1 MNFAAQPTRYFE
13 RAARDTGRRAVASEN
28 TASDLRNLWLPWRV
42 LTWINE
48 RPGARRRNDRAR
60 QRAIRTRDR
69 VGCCRIVPTQANG
82 SEPTQRRAPQR
93 GETMK
98 GSIIDDT
105 TAIGK
110 RLNEL
115 TSKQVA
121 VKTATPPPR
130 RLPVCLRCDDTGWM
144 KDGRNWRTC
153 SACSN
158 PLRKPFP
165 DSSWTSGAKSP
176 SP

>member
-1 MNFAAQPTRYFE
+1 
-13 RAARDTGRRAVASEN
+13 
-28 TASDLRNLWLPWRV
+28 
-42 LTWINE
+42 
-48 RPGARRRNDRAR
+48 
-60 QRAIRTRDR
+60 
-69 VGCCRIVPTQANG
+69 
-82 SEPTQRRAPQR
+82 
-93 GETMK
+93 MK

-110 RLNEL
+110 RLDEL

-121 VKTATPPPR
+121 VIKTAAPPPR
-130 RLPVCLRCDDTGWM
+130 RLPVCLRCDDSGWI

>member
-1 MNFAAQPTRYFE
+1 
-13 RAARDTGRRAVASEN
+13 
-28 TASDLRNLWLPWRV
+28 
-42 LTWINE
+42 
-48 RPGARRRNDRAR
+48 
-60 QRAIRTRDR
+60 
-69 VGCCRIVPTQANG
+69 
-82 SEPTQRRAPQR
+82 
-93 GETMK
+93 MK

-115 TSKQVA
+115 TNKQVA
-121 VKTATPPPR
+121 VKTATPPRR
-130 RLPVCLRCDDTGWM
+130 RLPVCLRCNDAGWM
-144 KDGRNWRTC
+144 KDGLNWRTC

-165 DSSWTSGAKSP
+165 DSSWTSGTKSP

>member
-1 MNFAAQPTRYFE
+1 MPMAIQKAKTADRE
-13 RAARDTGRRAVASEN
+13 RELERIVD
-28 TASDLRNLWLPWRV
+28 DWL
-42 LTWINE
+42 
-48 RPGARRRNDRAR
+48 DK
-60 QRAIRTRDR
+60 TRDER
-69 VGCCRIVPTQANG
+69 EEKLA
-82 SEPTQRRAPQR
+82 E
-93 GETMK
+93 ETTEEEKMK

-115 TSKQVA
+115 TSRQVA
-121 VKTATPPPR
+121 VAKTAAPPPR

-158 PLRKPFP
+158 PLRKPLP
-165 DSSWTSGAKSP
+165 DKVWTSRAKSP

>member
-1 MNFAAQPTRYFE
+1 
-13 RAARDTGRRAVASEN
+13 
-28 TASDLRNLWLPWRV
+28 
-42 LTWINE
+42 
-48 RPGARRRNDRAR
+48 
-60 QRAIRTRDR
+60 
-69 VGCCRIVPTQANG
+69 
-82 SEPTQRRAPQR
+82 
-93 GETMK
+93 MK

-121 VKTATPPPR
+121 ARTATPPPR
-130 RLPVCLRCDDTGWM
+130 RLPVCLRCDDIGWM
-144 KDGRNWRTC
+144 KDGYNWRTC

-158 PLRKPFP
+158 LLRKPFP
-165 DSSWTSGAKSP
+165 DSSWTSRTKSP